1 MMKLPPTELSQ
12 ADVAAA
18 MQDAANL
25 FAAAI
30 ALIDGTWQ
38 HSEDRDASEQAKH
51 CVVDLA
57 DAADAF
63 ADDLAILY
71 PLTQVPRAN
80 LHLEA

>member
-12 ADVAAA
+12 ADVATA

-51 CVVDLA
+51 RVVDLISGEIVRQGKE
-57 DAADAF
+57 D
-63 ADDLAILY
+63 Y
-71 PLTQVPRAN
+71 S
-80 LHLEA
+80 